1 METGK
6 VYDVTQPLDGMTRKA
21 SGEGEPLPCKHSI
34 GKVPRL
40 WRSFS
45 TRNPIPAS
53 RPGRPFGPQGAKCSN
68 LTRKFVA
75 RPQ

>member
-6 VYDVTQPLDGMTRKA
+6 VYDVTQRLDGMTRKA
-21 SGEGEPLPCKHSI
+21 SGEGVPLPCKHSI
-34 GKVPRL
+34 GKVPRR
-40 WRSFS
+40 WRSFF

-53 RPGRPFGPQGAKCSN
+53 RPGRPFGLQGRSESN
-68 LTRKFVA
+68 RKSVA